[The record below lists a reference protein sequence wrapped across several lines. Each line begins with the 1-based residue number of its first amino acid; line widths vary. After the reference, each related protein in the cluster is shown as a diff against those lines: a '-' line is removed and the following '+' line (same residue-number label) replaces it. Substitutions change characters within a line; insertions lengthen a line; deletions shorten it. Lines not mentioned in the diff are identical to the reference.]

1 MIKIISKNTLKLTN
15 KNINQICLLK
25 KSQWKG
31 YSMKSQLQFF
41 KKNYKSKDLHNC
53 VYINN
58 TLVGYNSLKKR
69 SVKIKSKS
77 INYFVFDSLLIKKD
91 KRNLKLSSKI
101 MKLSSKII
109 IKNKIIS
116 VLMCEKKLVSFY
128 KKHKWKKIN
137 KKKIKLV
144 DLKSNSAGMIFN
156 EDIKNFSN
164 MEKPVNIYLK
174 K

>member
-1 MIKIISKNTLKLTN
+1 MIKIISKRTLKLTN
-15 KNINQICLLK
+15 KIINQICLLK
-25 KSQWKG
+25 KSQWKE

-41 KKNYKSKDLHNC
+41 KKNYNPKDLHNC

-69 SVKIKSKS
+69 SIKIKSKNM
-77 INYFVFDSLLIKKD
+77 NYFVFDSLIIKKN

-101 MKLSSKII
+101 MKLSNKII

-116 VLMCEKKLVSFY
+116 VLMCEKKLISFY
-128 KKHKWKKIN
+128 KKYKWKKID

-144 DLKSNSAGMIFN
+144 DLKSNNTGMIFN
-156 EDIKNFSN
+156 EDIKDFSN